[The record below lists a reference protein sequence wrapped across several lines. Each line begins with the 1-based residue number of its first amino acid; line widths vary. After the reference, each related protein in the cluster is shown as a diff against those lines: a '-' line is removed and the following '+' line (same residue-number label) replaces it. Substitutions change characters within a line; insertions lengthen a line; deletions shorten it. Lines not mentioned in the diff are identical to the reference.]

1 VIKPSA
7 LIVED
12 DPMLADIFSRALKNI
27 DYETD
32 VIRDGLS
39 ASNWLKVHVPD
50 LLILDL
56 HLPFLTGEDIL
67 KQVNADNRFNKTKI
81 MIVTAD
87 AAFARY
93 LTGNITMTLIK
104 PVDVEQLQKLA
115 HRLKPNLKAAVHSPV
130 D

>member
-32 VIRDGLS
+32 VIRDGLA
-39 ASNWLKVHVPD
+39 ASNRLNHDVPD
-50 LLILDL
+50 LLVLDL
-56 HLPFLTGEDIL
+56 HLPFLSGEDVL
-67 KQVNADNRFNKTKI
+67 KQVNADIRFDETKI

-104 PVDVEQLQKLA
+104 PVDIEQLQKLA
-115 HRLKPNLKAAVHSPV
+115 HRLKPNPMATAHSPIN
-130 D
+130 